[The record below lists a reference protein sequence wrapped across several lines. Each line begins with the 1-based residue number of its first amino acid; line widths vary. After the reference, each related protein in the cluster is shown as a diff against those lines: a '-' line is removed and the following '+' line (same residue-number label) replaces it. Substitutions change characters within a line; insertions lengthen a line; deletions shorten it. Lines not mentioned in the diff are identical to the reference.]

1 MKNLP
6 NFDEFLNE
14 SNIEMI
20 TGPSG
25 LTKTDRELIAL
36 ANKALPKSIMD
47 RVAKIDA
54 GGSWQRQFNTPKTVS
69 KKGASYGALGFNVI
83 TLIFDSKIGP
93 NKIGELIVGIRKR
106 TSGPLTGYIGLKPEA
121 ASKDL
126 IHDGVSYEYYNDE
139 VDTLKELYDKEIA
152 KFF

>member
-69 KKGASYGALGFNVI
+69 KKAQVM
-83 TLIFDSKIGP
+83 
-93 NKIGELIVGIRKR
+93 E
-106 TSGPLTGYIGLKPEA
+106 
-121 ASKDL
+121 
-126 IHDGVSYEYYNDE
+126 H
-139 VDTLKELYDKEIA
+139 
-152 KFF
+152 